1 MTRLKKELTK
11 AGIIFEADDYDIIMK
26 GAEYDCCQR
35 VVDITPDFIITVYYS
50 AVLDPMFNIYDRR
63 TFQFIAQQDVSP
75 DYYFFDKK
83 SMNPWGVAVEA

>member
-11 AGIIFEADDYDIIMK
+11 AGIIFEADDYDIMK

-35 VVDITPDFIITVYYS
+35 VVDITSDFIITVYHS
-50 AVLDPMFNIYDRR
+50 AVIDPMFNIYDRR

-75 DYYFFDKK
+75 DYYFFDRK